1 MLSKEMN
8 ERLTQVGPG
17 TPGGEL
23 LRRYWQPVALASQLT
38 PEKPKIRVRILG
50 EDLVLA
56 LQPNGEYALFQEQC
70 SHRSCSLLYGF
81 LENDGVRCAYH
92 GWKFAYSGECV
103 DQPFEAPNQN
113 FLDRSGITAYKVK
126 RLSGLI
132 FAYLGPDPA
141 PLLPNW
147 DVLVKRNGW
156 RQLWLRGP
164 LECNWLQ
171 IQENTADTIH
181 TYYLHARMLRELGY
195 PNGQQDRNA
204 AAYYERPIESYDF
217 ERCEWGIEKTC
228 VYGGENA
235 GVERRPP
242 LIFPNILRVGDGVR
256 DDLMHWRVPVDD
268 ENTLL
273 FEMTF
278 FPTAGVDADP
288 EDELRISKVLPRD
301 EGRNPDGSYDMLT
314 FPVQDQMAWE
324 TQGRV
329 TDRTKEH
336 LGASDRGIAIL
347 RRMLAEQI
355 DLVEEGGSPMA
366 LVWDEAKN
374 DIIRFDY
381 LRPEHATG
389 FEKG

>member
-1 MLSKEMN
+1 MLSHEMN
-8 ERLTQVGPG
+8 DRLTRIGPG
-17 TPGGEL
+17 TPCGNL

-38 PEKPKIRVRILG
+38 SEQPMIRVRILG
-50 EDLVLA
+50 EDLILA
-56 LQPNGEYALFQEQC
+56 LQPSGEYALFQEHC
-70 SHRSCSLLYGF
+70 SHRSCSLLYGYV
-81 LENDGVRCAYH
+81 EQDGVRCAYH
-92 GWKFAYSGECV
+92 GWKFAYSGQCV
-103 DQPFEAPNQN
+103 EQPFEAENDR
-113 FLDRSGITAYKVK
+113 FMERSGISAYPVR
-126 RLSGLI
+126 RLSGLL

-141 PLLPNW
+141 PLLPRW

-181 TYYLHARMLRELGY
+181 TFYLHARMLRKLGY
-195 PNGQQDRNA
+195 PNGERDRIA

-235 GVERRPP
+235 GIERRPP
-242 LIFPNILRVGDGVR
+242 LIFPNILRIGDGVR

-278 FPTAGVDADP
+278 FPTEGIDADP
-288 EDELRISKVLPRD
+288 EDELRESIVLGAD
-301 EGRNPDGSYDMLT
+301 FGRTPDGGYDLRT

-324 TQGRV
+324 TQGRI

-336 LGASDRGIAIL
+336 LGASDRGIAML

-355 DLVEEGGSPMA
+355 DLVEQGESPMA

-374 DIIRFDY
+374 DIIKFEYPRA
-381 LRPEHATG
+381 EHATG
-389 FEKG
+389 FAKL

>member
-1 MLSKEMN
+1 MN

-17 TPGGEL
+17 TPGGNL
-23 LRRYWQPVALASQLT
+23 LRRYWHPVALASQLT
-38 PEKPKIRVRILG
+38 PEKPKLQVRILG
-50 EDLVLA
+50 EDLILA
-56 LQPNGEYALFQEQC
+56 LQPNGEYALFQEHC
-70 SHRSCSLLYGF
+70 AHRSCSLFYGF
-81 LENDGVRCAYH
+81 LEEDGVRCAYH

-103 DQPFEAPNQN
+103 DQPFEAPNN
-113 FLDRSGITAYKVK
+113 DRLRKRSGINGYRVE

-132 FAYLGPDPA
+132 FAYLGPDSESDPV
-141 PLLPNW
+141 PLLPRW

-195 PNGQQDRNA
+195 PNGEPDRVA
-204 AAYYERPIESYDF
+204 AAYYERPVESYSF

-235 GVERRPP
+235 GIERRPP

-278 FPTAGVDADP
+278 FPTEGIDAEP
-288 EDELRISKVLPRD
+288 EDELRESIVLPKD
-301 EGRNPDGSYDMLT
+301 AGRTPDGGYDMLT

-324 TQGRV
+324 TQGRI
-329 TDRTKEH
+329 TDRTKEN
-336 LGASDRGIAIL
+336 LGASDRGIAML

-355 DLVEEGGSPMA
+355 ELVEQGGSPMA

-374 DIIRFDY
+374 QSINFDY
-381 LRPEHATG
+381 LRPEHAEG
-389 FEKG
+389 FAKS